1 MAKAEGALDK
11 RRNAVRVRA
20 GTLAKAMAD
29 VNHVVGGKNT
39 VPILSYVKINV
50 ADGRMSIAATDLD
63 IYVERELAT
72 DDRDGPDGANWAK
85 GIKPFAVMLPAQKLG
100 DVVRRFDKDAMV
112 TIEAPAELGPD
123 WAGQVV
129 VKAGR
134 ARFSL
139 NALPLRDWPA
149 AMQVND
155 DAEMAMS
162 VAALGD
168 ALASVAHA
176 VSTEAT
182 RYYLNGVYVHSGQ
195 DAGEAARLC
204 FAATDGHRLARR
216 AVDMPEG
223 GYSFPGMIWPR
234 RAVDLLGKLL
244 GEAEKLDAPE
254 PVTIHAQDDGS
265 RMQFEIALAD
275 GGTVVLLSK
284 SVDGQFPDY
293 GRVVPTMAHNV
304 AIVPREEL
312 MAGIERMMVLSADKT
327 KCVTA
332 TFAGGLLVLSIR
344 HLELGEGREEVP
356 CDYQGADITIGFNG
370 DYWRSI
376 LRAMACDNVMIR
388 MSDESAPALMVSAAE
403 AKEADCEAHK
413 LGQIH
418 VLMPVKV

>member
-11 RRNAVRVRA
+11 RKNAVRVRA

-39 VPILSYVKINV
+39 VPILSYVRLHVI
-50 ADGRMSIAATDLD
+50 DGRMSISATDLD
-63 IYVERELAT
+63 IHVERILST
-72 DDRDGPDGANWAK
+72 DDRGGPDGAAWVK

-100 DVVRRFDKDAMV
+100 DAVGRFDKDAMV

-123 WAGQVV
+123 WSGQVV

-139 NALPLRDWPA
+139 NALPLRDWPDA
-149 AMQVND
+149 LHVGG
-155 DAEMAMS
+155 DAEIVMP

-176 VSTEAT
+176 VSTEET
-182 RYYLNGVYVHSGQ
+182 RYYLNGVYVHPAQ
-195 DAGEAARLC
+195 DEGEAARLC
-204 FAATDGHRLARR
+204 FAATDGNRLARR

-234 RAVDLLGKLL
+234 RAVHLLGKLL

-254 PVTIHAQDDGS
+254 PVAICAKDDGS
-265 RMQFEIALAD
+265 RMRFDIELGD
-275 GGTVVLLSK
+275 GASVMLTSK
-284 SVDGQFPDY
+284 AVDGQFPDY
-293 GRVVPTMAHNV
+293 GRVVPTRADKV

-312 MAGIERMMVLSADKT
+312 MAGIERMLVLSADRT

-332 TFAGGLLVLSIR
+332 SFADGLLVLSIR
-344 HLELGEGREEVP
+344 HVDLGEGREEVP
-356 CDYQGADITIGFNG
+356 CEFDGADITIGFNG

-388 MSDESAPALMVSAAE
+388 MSDAAGPVLMVSAAE
-403 AKEADCEAHK
+403 AKEGDCEAHR